1 MSTKMIYQPVF
12 GRYVLLKRIAKGGMA
27 EIFRAMSYG
36 AEGFM
41 KLVAIKRIRPELSR
55 DFHFIDMFIN
65 EAKIVSNLSHPNIV
79 QIFDFGRIEDALY
92 HCMEYVHGKN
102 LLDILRAMKER
113 GPSAVI
119 ELACTILLEVLNGL
133 EQAHRQKDALGKHL
147 NIIHRDMSPANII
160 VSYDGEVKI
169 ADFGI
174 AKAAQTTI
182 QTMGGV
188 VKGKYKYM
196 SPEQARGE
204 TVDQRT
210 DIFSVGICLYEMLT
224 LKEMYGGT
232 SGVQLLER
240 VRLADYKPPRELN
253 PAIPKDLDSI
263 LLKALAKDREKR
275 FATADEWRDVLTEYL
290 EEERLHLSRQWLAE
304 FMNELFGK
312 SIESERQQLA
322 EEFKLA
328 DDLRPDAAPT
338 EPKDAKF
345 GDMLKTIQIKPD
357 EDVTK
362 SPVKVA
368 QERTVRV
375 SLEELEA
382 IKKESSGP
390 KPLPSMPSQV
400 QTAEAE
406 QTAAD
411 QAETDASLSPT
422 ESSGPKPAPQR
433 SEAPTRGE
441 IPSAKSVEETEILP
455 PPTEQAA
462 PAKKSSGAWRVI
474 LYITLF
480 ILYGGLVFLIY
491 SYFNQLGWE
500 LF

>member
-1 MSTKMIYQPVF
+1 MPTKMIYQPVF

-41 KLVAIKRIRPELSR
+41 KLVAIKRIRPELCR
-55 DFHFIDMFIN
+55 DYHFIDMFIN

-79 QIFDFGRIEDALY
+79 QIFDFGRIEEALY

-133 EQAHRQKDALGKHL
+133 DQAHRQTDALGTHL

-160 VSYDGEVKI
+160 VSYEGEVKI

-174 AKAAQTTI
+174 AKATQTTI
-182 QTMGGV
+182 QTMGGI

-210 DIFSVGICLYEMLT
+210 DIFSAGICLYEMLT

-232 SGVQLLER
+232 SGVKLLER
-240 VRLADYKPPRELN
+240 VRKADYKLPRRIN
-253 PAIPKDLDSI
+253 PAIPKELDAI
-263 LLKALAKDREKR
+263 LLKALAIDRNQR
-275 FATADEWRDVLTEYL
+275 FSTAAEFRDALTEYL
-290 EEERLHLSRQWLAE
+290 EEHRLQLSRQWLAE
-304 FMNELFGK
+304 FMGELFK
-312 SIESERQQLA
+312 SSIETERQALA
-322 EEFKLA
+322 DEFKLA
-328 DDLRPDAAPT
+328 EDLRPDAAPT
-338 EPKDAKF
+338 EPGQA
-345 GDMLKTIQIKPD
+345 
-357 EDVTK
+357 K

-368 QERTVRV
+368 SERTVRV
-375 SLEELEA
+375 SIEELEA
-382 IKKESSGP
+382 IAKESSGP
-390 KPLPSMPSQV
+390 KPVPSQV
-400 QTAEAE
+400 ETAESE

-411 QAETDASLSPT
+411 QANTDLT
-422 ESSGPKPAPQR
+422 PAPPAPEAKDEEPVPLEPQPKEPLR

-441 IPSAKSVEETEILP
+441 IPSVKTADDTALLKP
-455 PPTEQAA
+455 PPEKPKA
-462 PAKKSSGAWRVI
+462 PLKKKPSKALRVF
-474 LYITLF
+474 LYIIMF
-480 ILYGGLVFLIY
+480 ILYGGLIFLLY
-491 SYFNQLGWE
+491 SYFTQMGLE

>member
-1 MSTKMIYQPVF
+1 MPTKMIYQPVF

-41 KLVAIKRIRPELSR
+41 KLVAIKRIRPELCR
-55 DFHFIDMFIN
+55 DYHFIDMFIN

-79 QIFDFGRIEDALY
+79 QIFDFGRIEEALY

-102 LLDILRAMKER
+102 LLDILRAMKDR

-133 EQAHRQKDALGKHL
+133 EQAHRQQDALGKPL

-160 VSYDGEVKI
+160 VSYEGEVKI

-174 AKAAQTTI
+174 AKATQTTI

-196 SPEQARGE
+196 SPEQAQGE

-210 DIFSVGICLYEMLT
+210 DIFSAGICLYEMLT

-240 VRLADYKPPRELN
+240 VRKGDYKMPRHLN
-253 PAIPKDLDSI
+253 PAIPRELDAI
-263 LLKALAKDREKR
+263 LLKALAKDRDQR
-275 FATADEWRDVLTEYL
+275 FQTAGAFRDALAEYL
-290 EEERLHLSRQWLAE
+290 EEHRLQLSRQWLAE
-304 FMNELFGK
+304 FMQELFK
-312 SIESERQQLA
+312 SSIDTERQALA

-328 DDLRPDAAPT
+328 EDLRPDAAPT
-338 EPKDAKF
+338 DPGQK
-345 GDMLKTIQIKPD
+345 Q
-357 EDVTK
+357 

-368 QERTVRV
+368 SERTVRV
-375 SLEELEA
+375 SLDELEA

-390 KPLPSMPSQV
+390 KPVPSQV
-400 QTAEAE
+400 ETAESKQA
-406 QTAAD
+406 AAD
-411 QAETDASLSPT
+411 QAETDLTPPPPPPEPRA
-422 ESSGPKPAPQR
+422 PAPKGPPK

-441 IPSAKSVEETEILP
+441 IPSVKSLDETAILP
-455 PPTEQAA
+455 PPEEK
-462 PAKKSSGAWRVI
+462 PERPEKKPGGALRVA
-474 LYITLF
+474 LYVVMLL
-480 ILYGGLVFLIY
+480 LYGGLLFLLY
-491 SYFNQLGWE
+491 SYFQQVGLE

>member
-1 MSTKMIYQPVF
+1 MPTKMIYQPVF

-41 KLVAIKRIRPELSR
+41 KLVAIKRIRPELCR
-55 DFHFIDMFIN
+55 DYHFIDMFIN

-79 QIFDFGRIEDALY
+79 QIFDFGRIENALY

-119 ELACTILLEVLNGL
+119 ELACTILLEVLHGL
-133 EQAHRQKDALGKHL
+133 DQAHRQTDALGTHL

-160 VSYDGEVKI
+160 VSYEGEVKI

-174 AKAAQTTI
+174 AKATQTTI
-182 QTMGGV
+182 QTMGGI

-210 DIFSVGICLYEMLT
+210 DIFSAGICLYEMLT
-224 LKEMYGGT
+224 LREMYGGT
-232 SGVQLLER
+232 SGVKLLER
-240 VRLADYKPPRELN
+240 VRRADYQKARKLN
-253 PAIPKDLDSI
+253 PAIPKELDAI
-263 LLKALAKDREKR
+263 LLKALAIDRDQR
-275 FATADEWRDVLTEYL
+275 FATADEFRDALTEYL
-290 EEERLHLSRQWLAE
+290 EEHRLQLSRQWLAE
-304 FMNELFGK
+304 FMGELFK
-312 SIESERQQLA
+312 ASIETERQALA

-328 DDLRPDAAPT
+328 EDLRPDAAPT
-338 EPKDAKF
+338 EPGQK
-345 GDMLKTIQIKPD
+345 
-357 EDVTK
+357 K

-368 QERTVRV
+368 SERTVRV
-375 SLEELEA
+375 SIEELEA
-382 IKKESSGP
+382 IKKESSEP
-390 KPLPSMPSQV
+390 KALPDAVSQV
-400 QTAEAE
+400 ETAESE

-411 QAETDASLSPT
+411 MAQTDLT
-422 ESSGPKPAPQR
+422 PAPGPPAQDPEPENPPG

-441 IPSAKSVEETEILP
+441 IPSAKSLDETAILRP
-455 PPTEQAA
+455 PPEKPKA
-462 PAKKSSGAWRVI
+462 PKEKSSGVVRV
-474 LYITLF
+474 LMWTVLF
-480 ILYGGLVFLIY
+480 ILYGGLIFLLY
-491 SYFNQLGWE
+491 SYFTQMGLE
-500 LF
+500 IF

>member
-1 MSTKMIYQPVF
+1 MPTKMIYQPVF

-41 KLVAIKRIRPELSR
+41 KLVAIKRIRPELCR
-55 DFHFIDMFIN
+55 DYHFIDMFIN

-79 QIFDFGRIEDALY
+79 QIFDFGRIEQALY

-119 ELACTILLEVLNGL
+119 ELGCTILLEVLNGL
-133 EQAHRQKDALGKHL
+133 DQAHRQQDALGKPL

-182 QTMGGV
+182 QTMGGI

-196 SPEQARGE
+196 SPEQAQGE

-210 DIFSVGICLYEMLT
+210 DIFSAGICLYEMLT
-224 LKEMYGGT
+224 LREMYGGT
-232 SGVQLLER
+232 SGVKLLER
-240 VRLADYKPPRELN
+240 VRQCDYKMPRRIN
-253 PAIPKDLDSI
+253 PAIPKELDAI
-263 LLKALAKDREKR
+263 LLKALDKDRDKR
-275 FATADEWRDVLTEYL
+275 FSTAAEFRDVLTEYL
-290 EEERLHLSRQWLAE
+290 EEQRLQLSRQWLAE
-304 FMNELFGK
+304 FMGELFK
-312 SIESERQQLA
+312 TSIDTERQQLA

-328 DDLRPDAAPT
+328 EDLRPDAAPT
-338 EPKDAKF
+338 EPGQA
-345 GDMLKTIQIKPD
+345 
-357 EDVTK
+357 K

-368 QERTVRV
+368 SERTVRV
-375 SLEELEA
+375 SIEELEA
-382 IKKESSGP
+382 IAK
-390 KPLPSMPSQV
+390 
-400 QTAEAE
+400 
-406 QTAAD
+406 
-411 QAETDASLSPT
+411 
-422 ESSGPKPAPQR
+422 ESSGPKPAPSQIETAADMADTDLTPAPSPPDQQPKEEEVVPLEPQIKEPR
-433 SEAPTRGE
+433 TEAQTRGE
-441 IPSAKSVEETEILP
+441 IPSVKTADDTALIP
-455 PPTEQAA
+455 PPPEKPKA
-462 PAKKSSGAWRVI
+462 PPKKKRSKALRVLMWI
-474 LYITLF
+474 AVV
-480 ILYGGLVFLIY
+480 ILYGGLVFLVL
-491 SYFNQLGWE
+491 SFMQQSGLE

>member
-1 MSTKMIYQPVF
+1 MPTPMLYNPVF

-27 EIFRAMSYG
+27 EIYRAMSYG

-79 QIFDFGRIEDALY
+79 QIFDFGRIEEALY

-133 EQAHRQKDALGKHL
+133 DQAHRQQDALGKPL

-160 VSYDGEVKI
+160 VSYEGEVKI

-182 QTMGGV
+182 QTMGGI

-196 SPEQARGE
+196 SPEQAQGE

-210 DIFSVGICLYEMLT
+210 DIFSAGICLYEMLT
-224 LKEMYGGT
+224 LREMYGGT
-232 SGVQLLER
+232 SGVKLLER
-240 VRLADYKPPRELN
+240 VRQCDYKMPRRIN
-253 PAIPKDLDSI
+253 PAIPKELDSI
-263 LLKALAKDREKR
+263 LLKALDKDRDKR
-275 FATADEWRDVLTEYL
+275 FQTADEFRDALTEYL
-290 EEERLHLSRQWLAE
+290 DEHRLQLSRQWLAE
-304 FMNELFGK
+304 FMGELFK
-312 SIESERQQLA
+312 ASIETERQALA
-322 EEFKLA
+322 EEFKRA
-328 DDLRPDAAPT
+328 EERRPDAAPT
-338 EPKDAKF
+338 EPGQAKA
-345 GDMLKTIQIKPD
+345 
-357 EDVTK
+357 
-362 SPVKVA
+362 PVKVA
-368 QERTVRV
+368 SERTVRV
-375 SLEELEA
+375 SIEELEA
-382 IKKESSGP
+382 IAK
-390 KPLPSMPSQV
+390 
-400 QTAEAE
+400 
-406 QTAAD
+406 
-411 QAETDASLSPT
+411 
-422 ESSGPKPAPQR
+422 ESSGPKPAPSQVETAESEQTAADMADTDLTPAPKAPEQQPKEEEEVVPLEPQVKEPR

-441 IPSAKSVEETEILP
+441 IPSVKTADDTALLP
-455 PPTEQAA
+455 PQPEKPKV
-462 PAKKSSGAWRVI
+462 PAKKQSKALRI
-474 LYITLF
+474 LLYILMF
-480 ILYGGLVFLIY
+480 ILYGGLIFLLY
-491 SYFNQLGWE
+491 SYFTQMGLE

>member
-1 MSTKMIYQPVF
+1 MPTQMIYQPVF

-133 EQAHRQKDALGKHL
+133 DQAHRQKDALGTPL

-160 VSYDGEVKI
+160 VSYEGEVKI

-210 DIFSVGICLYEMLT
+210 DVFSAGICLYEMLT
-224 LKEMYGGT
+224 LREMYGGT

-240 VRLADYKPPRELN
+240 VRQAEYKKPRELN
-253 PAIPKDLDSI
+253 PAIPAELDAI
-263 LLKALAKDREKR
+263 LLKALARDRER
-275 FATADEWRDVLTEYL
+275 RYATAGEWRDELAEYL
-290 EEERLHLSRQWLAE
+290 EEHRLQLSRRWLAE
-304 FMNELFGK
+304 FMTELFGA
-312 SIESERQQLA
+312 SIESERRQMA

-328 DDLRPDAAPT
+328 EDLRPDAAPT
-338 EPKDAKF
+338 EP
-345 GDMLKTIQIKPD
+345 GS
-357 EDVTK
+357 VR

-368 QERTVRV
+368 SERTVRV

-382 IKKESSGP
+382 IKKES
-390 KPLPSMPSQV
+390 
-400 QTAEAE
+400 
-406 QTAAD
+406 
-411 QAETDASLSPT
+411 
-422 ESSGPKPAPQR
+422 
-433 SEAPTRGE
+433 
-441 IPSAKSVEETEILP
+441 
-455 PPTEQAA
+455 
-462 PAKKSSGAWRVI
+462 
-474 LYITLF
+474 
-480 ILYGGLVFLIY
+480 
-491 SYFNQLGWE
+491 
-500 LF
+500 

>member
-41 KLVAIKRIRPELSR
+41 KLVAIKRIRPELCR
-55 DFHFIDMFIN
+55 DYHFIDMFIN

-79 QIFDFGRIEDALY
+79 QIFDFGRIEQALY

-119 ELACTILLEVLNGL
+119 ELGCTILLEVLNGL
-133 EQAHRQKDALGKHL
+133 DQAHRQQDALGKPL

-182 QTMGGV
+182 QTMGGI

-196 SPEQARGE
+196 SPEQAQGE

-210 DIFSVGICLYEMLT
+210 DIFSAGICLYEMLT
-224 LKEMYGGT
+224 LREMYGGT
-232 SGVQLLER
+232 SGVKLLER
-240 VRLADYKPPRELN
+240 VRQCDYKMPRRIN
-253 PAIPKDLDSI
+253 PAIPKELDAI
-263 LLKALAKDREKR
+263 LLKALDKDRDKR
-275 FATADEWRDVLTEYL
+275 FSTAAEFRDVLTEYL
-290 EEERLHLSRQWLAE
+290 EEQRLQLSRQWLAE
-304 FMNELFGK
+304 FMGELFK
-312 SIESERQQLA
+312 TSIDTERQQLA

-328 DDLRPDAAPT
+328 EDLRPDAAPT
-338 EPKDAKF
+338 EPGQA
-345 GDMLKTIQIKPD
+345 
-357 EDVTK
+357 K

-368 QERTVRV
+368 SERTVRV

-390 KPLPSMPSQV
+390 KPLPGPPSQV
-400 QTAEAE
+400 ETAEME

-411 QAETDASLSPT
+411 MADTDLT
-422 ESSGPKPAPQR
+422 PAPPAPDQQPKEEEVVPLEPQIKEPR
-433 SEAPTRGE
+433 SEAQTRGE
-441 IPSAKSVEETEILP
+441 IPSVKTADDTALLP
-455 PPTEQAA
+455 PPNAQAE
-462 PAKKSSGAWRVI
+462 PAKKSSGTWRVI
-474 LYITLF
+474 LYIVLF
-480 ILYGGLVFLIY
+480 LLYGGLIFLLY
-491 SYFNQLGWE
+491 SFFTQSGVV

>member
-1 MSTKMIYQPVF
+1 MPTKMIYNPSF
-12 GRYVLLKRIAKGGMA
+12 GRYMLLKRIAKGGMA
-27 EIFRAMSYG
+27 EIYRAMSYG

-41 KLVAIKRIRPELSR
+41 KLVAIKRIRPELCR

-133 EQAHRQKDALGKHL
+133 DQAHRQKDALGNPL

-182 QTMGGV
+182 QTMGGI

-210 DIFSVGICLYEMLT
+210 DVFSAGICLYEMLT

-240 VRLADYKPPRELN
+240 VRQADYKLPRRIN
-253 PAIPKDLDSI
+253 PAIPKELDAI
-263 LLKALAKDREKR
+263 LLKALDKDRDQR
-275 FATADEWRDVLTEYL
+275 FQTAAGFRDALTEYL
-290 EEERLHLSRQWLAE
+290 EEHRLQLSRQWLAD
-304 FMNELFGK
+304 FMGELFK
-312 SIESERQQLA
+312 SSIETERQALA
-322 EEFKLA
+322 EEFKRA
-328 DDLRPDAAPT
+328 EDLRPDAAPT
-338 EPKDAKF
+338 EPGQK
-345 GDMLKTIQIKPD
+345 KT
-357 EDVTK
+357 
-362 SPVKVA
+362 PVKVA
-368 QERTVRV
+368 SERTVRV
-375 SLEELEA
+375 SIEELEA

-390 KPLPSMPSQV
+390 KPVPSRV
-400 QTAEAE
+400 E
-406 QTAAD
+406 TAAD
-411 QAETDASLSPT
+411 MADTDLT
-422 ESSGPKPAPQR
+422 PAPAVPVPGAPAPEAPEPGETLR

-441 IPSAKSVEETEILP
+441 IPSVKTADDTALLKP
-455 PPTEQAA
+455 PPDKPKE
-462 PAKKSSGAWRVI
+462 PPKKKPSKALRVF
-474 LYITLF
+474 LYFLMF
-480 ILYGGLVFLIY
+480 ILYGGLVFLLY
-491 SYFNQLGWE
+491 SYFKQAGLE